1 VLLQDA
7 IRSGSYSTFGGYAQ
21 FHNLIWIM
29 LPVLL
34 TFYICV
40 LLVLVGYKHLLKYH
54 CLTITATS
62 VTGINSDSSSGLD
75 PSASASASGSGSG
88 SGFDPAAVP
97 SSTPS
102 DMPHDCSNHTMDNC
116 RENRVCSRACVG
128 CSKHEVCIKLLKA
141 MWTTTTVLLVLGIM
155 LMVLNLTAAAF
166 QDNSFTICSPLLH
179 ASAACI
185 SRNPS
190 SLYQYLWV
198 LLSTGVLTAASFMAY
213 RVALSD
219 TSARAKRVYE
229 ILRSFMQAHN
239 GQGIAVA
246 TWKANIWPQSAR
258 VGARVR
264 WYRRCSFYALHLPL
278 LALASIP
285 DFLYGNC

>member
-1 VLLQDA
+1 VLPPISPGKVLLQDA

-62 VTGINSDSSSGLD
+62 GTGINSDSSSGLG

-97 SSTPS
+97 SSTPY
-102 DMPHDCSNHTMDNC
+102 DMPHCCSNHTMDD
-116 RENRVCSRACVG
+116 
-128 CSKHEVCIKLLKA
+128 CSKHEVCINLLKA

-198 LLSTGVLTAASFMAY
+198 LLSTGVLATSSFMAY

-264 WYRRCSFYALHLPL
+264 WYRRYSFYALHLPL